1 MNRWFPLER
10 WRTPFN
16 AYNVGS
22 YYSKVFFII
31 AKKKKS
37 LDVPKKKKKNTFY
50 TAENGEMKRARL
62 HRRGILSA
70 GVQI

>member
-10 WRTPFN
+10 RRSPFN

-31 AKKKKS
+31 AKKKS
-37 LDVPKKKKKNTFY
+37 LDVPKKKKKTFY